1 MKRSIGVSSLGNLS
15 RSGRTIVPRRTV
27 LRGLVGGVAVGI
39 GLPPLE
45 AMFNANGTAY
55 AQGAPIPKRLGVF
68 FWGNGVK
75 LDRWTPANTGT
86 GWMPSLELAPLMPVK
101 DYVNVVSGMAIKT
114 GNERGHHAG
123 TVGILSGAPMISQPH
138 PNAAYQ
144 STFSAPSIDQVAA
157 SAIGMSTKFK
167 SLEVGISKRVDGV
180 EGTTLHYLSHNG
192 PDSANPPEYDPAA
205 VFNRL
210 FGAGFMPPGMAPAMP
225 VVDVSKVLKKSVLDA
240 VQADITALKTKV
252 GTADAARLDQHLE
265 NVRSIENRITTTSTS
280 GAAAQ
285 AMCSLPTKPT
295 LPAETNSKEA
305 LAERMTA
312 MSGLIAMALACD
324 QTRVFSIMFS
334 GSVNGTVF
342 WEVGATGGHHDL
354 THNEADPQPTVHA
367 ATIFTMQQFTT
378 LLSALKGVPEGA
390 GNLLDSCAILASSC
404 VADGKQHSIT
414 DYPILVAGR
423 AGGKL
428 AYPSL
433 HYRSPSGENTSMVL
447 MSMLRA
453 VGVPLTTFGMMGGQ
467 VTSGLSAIEVA

>member
-1 MKRSIGVSSLGNLS
+1 VKRFSV
-15 RSGRTIVPRRTV
+15 RKTIIHRRTV
-27 LRGLVGGVAVGI
+27 LRGLVGGAAIGI

-45 AMFNANGTAY
+45 AMFNGNGTAY

-86 GWMPSLELAPLMPVK
+86 AWTPSLELAPLMPVK

-123 TVGILSGAPMISQPH
+123 TVGILSGAPMISEPH
-138 PNAAYQ
+138 PNSAYA

-157 SAIGMSTKFK
+157 NVIGTTTRFK
-167 SLEVGISKRVDGV
+167 SLEVGISKRLDSV

-192 PDSANPPEYDPAA
+192 PDSANPPEYDPSA
-205 VFNRL
+205 VFNRI
-210 FGAGFMPPGMAPAMP
+210 FGTGFTPPGMTPTMP
-225 VVDVSKVLKKSVLDA
+225 VVDVSMVLKKSVLDA
-240 VQADITALKTKV
+240 VLGDITALKAKV
-252 GTADAARLDQHLE
+252 GTADGVRLDQHME
-265 NVRSIENRITTTSTS
+265 NVRSIENRLTTTSTP
-280 GAAAQ
+280 GAATQ
-285 AMCSLPTKPT
+285 AMCAVPGTTT
-295 LPAETNSKEA
+295 LPAETSSKEA
-305 LAERMTA
+305 IAERMTA
-312 MSGLIAMALACD
+312 MSSLITMALACD

-342 WEVGATGGHHDL
+342 WEIGATGGHHDL

-378 LLSALKGVPEGA
+378 LLSSLKAVSEGA

-428 AYPSL
+428 TYPSV
-433 HYRSPSGENTSMVL
+433 HYRSPSGENASMVL
-447 MSMLRA
+447 MSMLQA
-453 VGVPLTTFGMMGGQ
+453 VGVPLTTFGLMGGM
-467 VTSGLSAIEVA
+467 VSSGLSAIQGT

>member
-1 MKRSIGVSSLGNLS
+1 MRNGKKMV
-15 RSGRTIVPRRTV
+15 GRRAM
-27 LRGLVGGVAVGI
+27 LRGVLGGTAVSVV
-39 GLPPLE
+39 LPPLE
-45 AMFNANGTAY
+45 AMFDTNGIAHADGTAV
-55 AQGAPIPKRLGVF
+55 PKRLGIF

-86 GWMPSLELAPLMPVK
+86 AWTPSLELAPLMPVK
-101 DYVNVVSGMAIKT
+101 DYVSVVSGMNLKT

-123 TVGILSGAPMISQPH
+123 CVGILSGSPMISQTPT
-138 PNAAYQ
+138 NAAYQ

-157 SAIGMSTKFK
+157 AVIGKTTRFK

-205 VFNRL
+205 VFNRI
-210 FGAGFMPPGMAPAMP
+210 FGTGFVPPGMTPAAMP

-240 VQADITALKTKV
+240 VQADITALKMKV
-252 GTADAARLDQHLE
+252 GTADGVRLDQHMD
-265 NVRSIENRITTTSTS
+265 NIRSIENRLSTTTMPT
-280 GAAAQ
+280 ATAQ
-285 AMCSLPTKPT
+285 AMCSAPMKPT

-305 LAERMTA
+305 IAERMTA
-312 MSGLIAMALACD
+312 MSSLITMALACD

-342 WEVGATGGHHDL
+342 WEVNATSGHHDL
-354 THNEADPQPTVHA
+354 THNEADPQPLVHA
-367 ATIFTMQQFTT
+367 ATIFTMQQLTT
-378 LLSALKGVPEGA
+378 LLTSLKGVSEGA
-390 GNLLDSCAILASSC
+390 GNLLDSCAILASSD
-404 VADGKQHSIT
+404 VADGKAHSIN

-428 AYPSL
+428 AYPSV
-433 HYRSPSGENTSMVL
+433 HYRSPNGENASMVL

-453 VGVPLTTFGMMGGQ
+453 VGLPLTTFGNKGGM
-467 VTSGLSAIEVA
+467 VSTGLSAIEVA